1 MKKTLKIIGGIV
13 VIVVIWVLVSSLYVI
28 DETEQVVI
36 TEFGKPVGEPI
47 TEPGLYFKKPLIQT
61 THFFDKRFLEWN
73 GDRNQVPTKDKRF
86 IWVDTYAR
94 WKIVDPLK
102 FYQRVRNEAGGQSR
116 LDDIIDGATR
126 DAVANHQLIELVR
139 ATTEDRELLVDPE
152 LSDAEQAGIE
162 TVDVARTEIMSKMLE
177 EVDQR
182 TEDLGVKVIDVR
194 FKRINYNEDVRQ
206 SVYQRMIAERKR
218 IAARY
223 RSEGQGE
230 AANIRGQKEKE
241 LKQITSQA
249 YRRAEEIKGEADAK
263 ATAIYAGAYT
273 RSPEFYD
280 FLRTMESY
288 PKTFDEESTLL
299 LSTDSD
305 FFRYFKEA
313 NPGTK

>member
-1 MKKTLKIIGGIV
+1 MKNSVKVIGGIV
-13 VIVVIWVLVSSLYVI
+13 AVIVIWLLASSMYIV

-36 TEFGKPVGEPI
+36 TEFGKPAGEAI
-47 TEPGLYFKKPLIQT
+47 TDPGLYFKKPFIQT
-61 THFFDKRFLEWN
+61 THVFDKRFLEWN

-102 FYQRVRNEAGGQSR
+102 FYQRVRDEAGGQSR

-126 DAVANHQLIELVR
+126 DAVANHELIQLVR

-162 TVDVARTEIMSKMLE
+162 TVDVARTQIMSQMLE
-177 EVDQR
+177 EVDR
-182 TEDLGVKVIDVR
+182 RSEDLGVEVIDVR

-223 RSEGQGE
+223 RSEGEGE

-241 LKQITSQA
+241 LKQINSDA
-249 YRRAEEIKGEADAK
+249 FRKAEEIKGSADAE
-263 ATAIYAGAYT
+263 ATAIYAGAYQ

-288 PKTFDEESTLL
+288 PKTFDADSTLL

-305 FFRYFKEA
+305 FFRYFKQA
-313 NPGTK
+313 NPGQ

>member
-1 MKKTLKIIGGIV
+1 MKKSIKIIGGVVAVIAIWLVASSMYIV
-13 VIVVIWVLVSSLYVI
+13 

-36 TEFGKPVGEPI
+36 TEFGKPTGEPV
-47 TEPGLYFKKPLIQT
+47 TEPGLHFKKPFIQT
-61 THFFDKRFLEWN
+61 THFFDNRFLEWN
-73 GDRNQVPTKDKRF
+73 GARNQVPTKDKRF

-102 FYQRVRNEAGGQSR
+102 FYQRVKNEAGGQSR
-116 LDDIIDGATR
+116 LDDVIDGATR
-126 DAVANHQLIELVR
+126 DAVANHELIQLVR

-162 TVDVARTEIMSKMLE
+162 TVDVARTQIMENMLTEI
-177 EVDQR
+177 DRR
-182 TEDLGVKVIDVR
+182 TEDLGVEVIDVR

-223 RSEGQGE
+223 RSEGEGE

-241 LKQITSQA
+241 LKQINSEA
-249 YRRAEEIKGEADAK
+249 FRKAEEIKGSADAE
-263 ATAIYAGAYT
+263 ATAIYAGAYQQ
-273 RSPEFYD
+273 SPEFYD

-288 PKTFDEESTLL
+288 PKAFDEESTLL

-305 FFRYFKEA
+305 FFRYFKRA
-313 NPGTK
+313 NPAQ

>member
-13 VIVVIWVLVSSLYVI
+13 VIVVIWVLASSLYVI

-249 YRRAEEIKGEADAK
+249 YRRAEEIKGEADAE

>member
-1 MKKTLKIIGGIV
+1 
-13 VIVVIWVLVSSLYVI
+13 
-28 DETEQVVI
+28 
-36 TEFGKPVGEPI
+36 
-47 TEPGLYFKKPLIQT
+47 
-61 THFFDKRFLEWN
+61 
-73 GDRNQVPTKDKRF
+73 
-86 IWVDTYAR
+86 
-94 WKIVDPLK
+94 
-102 FYQRVRNEAGGQSR
+102 VRNEAGGQSR

-126 DAVANHQLIELVR
+126 DAVANHELIELVR

-162 TVDVARTEIMSKMLE
+162 TVQVARTEIMTKMLE
-177 EVDQR
+177 EVDRR

-241 LKQITSQA
+241 LKQITSEA
-249 YRRAEEIKGEADAK
+249 YRRAEEIKGKADAE
-263 ATAIYAGAYT
+263 ATAIYAGAYQ

-305 FFRYFKEA
+305 FFRYFKNA
-313 NPGTK
+313 NPEQ

>member
-305 FFRYFKEA
+305 FFRYFNEA